1 MNEPWACTFAGLKK
15 PATTRLTDM
24 CAWPEALART
34 GGRAKRT
41 DARMRSAAGLS
52 AMAVLSALAGVNSS
66 ALRRICRTT
75 AGSSMLR

>member
-1 MNEPWACTFAGLKK
+1 MNAPWACTLAGLKK
-15 PATTRLTDM
+15 PATTRRTDM
-24 CAWPEALART
+24 CARPEALART

-41 DARMRSAAGLS
+41 AARMRSAAGLS

-66 ALRRICRTT
+66 ARRRICRTT